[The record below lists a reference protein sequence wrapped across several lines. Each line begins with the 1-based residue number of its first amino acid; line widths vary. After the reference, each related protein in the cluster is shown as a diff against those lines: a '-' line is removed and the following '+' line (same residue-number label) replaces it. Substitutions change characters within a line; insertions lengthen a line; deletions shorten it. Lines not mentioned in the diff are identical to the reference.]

1 LHPLRKQR
9 LYIVLSILFGTVV
22 AAFLV
27 FKGLSENINLF
38 YSPSDLKKEKIS
50 VDNHIR
56 VGGMVKKDSINK
68 ENNSLKISFVI
79 TDFEEDLLITY
90 EGILPDLFSEEA
102 GIVAKGKIN
111 EEGKFIA
118 NEVLAKHDENYM
130 PPEVAEALKKSG
142 KWREE
147 EKFK

>member
-1 LHPLRKQR
+1 MHPLRKQR
-9 LYIVLSILFGTVV
+9 LYVVLSILFGTAM

-27 FKGLSENINLF
+27 FKGLSDNINLF

-50 VDNHIR
+50 VDNQIR

-68 ENNSLKISFVI
+68 ESNSLRISFVI

-111 EEGKFIA
+111 EEGIFIA

-130 PPEVAEALKKSG
+130 PPEVAKTLKDK
-142 KWREE
+142 K
-147 EKFK
+147 

>member
-1 LHPLRKQR
+1 MHPLRKQR
-9 LYIVLSILFGTVV
+9 LYVVLSILFGTAM

-50 VDNHIR
+50 VDNQIR

-68 ENNSLKISFVI
+68 ESNSLRISFVI

-102 GIVAKGKIN
+102 GIVAKGKMN
-111 EEGKFIA
+111 EQGIFIA
-118 NEVLAKHDENYM
+118 KEVLAKHDENYM
-130 PPEVAEALKKSG
+130 PPEVAKTLKDK
-142 KWREE
+142 K
-147 EKFK
+147 

>member
-1 LHPLRKQR
+1 MHPLRKQR
-9 LYIVLSILFGTVV
+9 LYVVLSILLGTAV
-22 AAFLV
+22 ATFLV

-38 YSPSDLKKEKIS
+38 YSPSDLKKEKIG
-50 VDNHIR
+50 VFNQIR

-90 EGILPDLFSEEA
+90 EGMLPDLFSEEA
-102 GIVAKGKIN
+102 GIVANGKIN
-111 EEGKFIA
+111 DEGIFIA

-130 PPEVAEALKKSG
+130 PPEVAKTLKDK
-142 KWREE
+142 K
-147 EKFK
+147 

>member
-1 LHPLRKQR
+1 MHPLRKQR
-9 LYIVLSILFGTVV
+9 LYVVLSILFGTAM

-50 VDNHIR
+50 VDNQIR

-68 ENNSLKISFVI
+68 ESNSLRITFVI
-79 TDFEEDLLITY
+79 TDFEEDLLISY

-111 EEGKFIA
+111 EQGIFIA

-130 PPEVAEALKKSG
+130 PPEVAKTLKDK
-142 KWREE
+142 K
-147 EKFK
+147 

>member
-1 LHPLRKQR
+1 MHPLRKQR
-9 LYIVLSILFGTVV
+9 LYVVLSILFGTAM

-68 ENNSLKISFVI
+68 ESNSLRISFVI

-111 EEGKFIA
+111 DEGTFIA

-130 PPEVAEALKKSG
+130 PPEVAKTLKDK
-142 KWREE
+142 K
-147 EKFK
+147 

>member
-1 LHPLRKQR
+1 MHPIRKQR
-9 LYIVLSILFGTVV
+9 LYVVLSILLGTAV

-50 VDNHIR
+50 VDNQIR

-68 ENNSLKISFVI
+68 ENNSLRTSFVI

-111 EEGKFIA
+111 EGGTFIA

-130 PPEVAEALKKSG
+130 PPEVAKTLKDK
-142 KWREE
+142 K
-147 EKFK
+147 

>member
-1 LHPLRKQR
+1 MHPLRKQR
-9 LYIVLSILFGTVV
+9 LYVVLSVLFGTAM
-22 AAFLV
+22 AAFLI

-50 VDNHIR
+50 VDNQIR

-68 ENNSLKISFVI
+68 ESNSLRISFVI

-111 EEGKFIA
+111 EQGIFIA

-130 PPEVAEALKKSG
+130 PPEVAKTLKDK
-142 KWREE
+142 K
-147 EKFK
+147 

>member
-1 LHPLRKQR
+1 MHPLRKQR
-9 LYIVLSILFGTVV
+9 LYVVLSILLGTTV

-50 VDNHIR
+50 VDNQIR

-68 ENNSLKISFVI
+68 ENNSLRTSFVI

-111 EEGKFIA
+111 EEGTFIA

-130 PPEVAEALKKSG
+130 PPEVAKTLKDK
-142 KWREE
+142 K
-147 EKFK
+147 

>member
-1 LHPLRKQR
+1 MHPLRKQR
-9 LYIVLSILFGTVV
+9 LYVVLSVLFGTAM
-22 AAFLV
+22 AAFLI

-38 YSPSDLKKEKIS
+38 YSPSDLKKEKIN
-50 VDNHIR
+50 VDNQIR

-68 ENNSLKISFVI
+68 ESNSLRITFVI

-111 EEGKFIA
+111 EEGTFIA

-130 PPEVAEALKKSG
+130 PPEVAKTLK
-142 KWREE
+142 
-147 EKFK
+147 EKNDS

>member
-1 LHPLRKQR
+1 MHPLRKQS
-9 LYIVLSILFGTVV
+9 LYVVLSILFGTAM

-50 VDNHIR
+50 VDNQIR

-68 ENNSLKISFVI
+68 ESNSLRISFVI

-111 EEGKFIA
+111 EQGIFIA

-130 PPEVAEALKKSG
+130 PPEVAKTLKDK
-142 KWREE
+142 K
-147 EKFK
+147 

>member
-1 LHPLRKQR
+1 MHPLRKQR
-9 LYIVLSILFGTVV
+9 LYVVLSILFGTAM

-38 YSPSDLKKEKIS
+38 YSPTDLKKENIR
-50 VDNHIR
+50 VDNQIR

-68 ENNSLKISFVI
+68 ESNSLRISFVI

-111 EEGKFIA
+111 ESGIFIA
-118 NEVLAKHDENYM
+118 NEILAKHDENYM
-130 PPEVAEALKKSG
+130 PPEVAKTLK
-142 KWREE
+142 
-147 EKFK
+147 EKNDS

>member
-1 LHPLRKQR
+1 MHPLRKQR
-9 LYIVLSILFGTVV
+9 LYVVLSILLGTAV

-38 YSPSDLKKEKIS
+38 YSPSDLKKEKIG
-50 VDNHIR
+50 VVNQIR

-68 ENNSLKISFVI
+68 ENNSLRISFVI

-102 GIVAKGKIN
+102 GIVANGKIN
-111 EEGKFIA
+111 DEGIFIA

-130 PPEVAEALKKSG
+130 PPEVAKTLKDK
-142 KWREE
+142 K
-147 EKFK
+147 

>member
-1 LHPLRKQR
+1 MHPLRKQR
-9 LYIVLSILFGTVV
+9 LYVVLSVLFGTAV

-50 VDNHIR
+50 VDNQIR

-68 ENNSLKISFVI
+68 ENNSLRTSFVI

-111 EEGKFIA
+111 EEGTFIA

-130 PPEVAEALKKSG
+130 PPEVAKTLKDK
-142 KWREE
+142 K
-147 EKFK
+147 

>member
-1 LHPLRKQR
+1 MHPIRKQR
-9 LYIVLSILFGTVV
+9 LYVVLSILLGTAV

-50 VDNHIR
+50 VDNQIR

-68 ENNSLKISFVI
+68 ENNSLRTSFVI

-111 EEGKFIA
+111 EEVTFIA

-130 PPEVAEALKKSG
+130 PPEVAKTLKDK
-142 KWREE
+142 K
-147 EKFK
+147 

>member
-1 LHPLRKQR
+1 MHPLRKQR
-9 LYIVLSILFGTVV
+9 LYVVLSILFGTAM

-50 VDNHIR
+50 VDSQIR

-68 ENNSLKISFVI
+68 ENNSLRTSFVI

-111 EEGKFIA
+111 EEGTFIA

-130 PPEVAEALKKSG
+130 PPEVAKTLKDK
-142 KWREE
+142 K
-147 EKFK
+147 

>member
-1 LHPLRKQR
+1 MHPLRKQR
-9 LYIVLSILFGTVV
+9 LYVVLSILFGTAM

-50 VDNHIR
+50 VDNQIR

-68 ENNSLKISFVI
+68 ENNSLRTSFVI

-111 EEGKFIA
+111 EEGMFIA

-130 PPEVAEALKKSG
+130 PPEVAKTLKDK
-142 KWREE
+142 K
-147 EKFK
+147 

>member
-1 LHPLRKQR
+1 MHPLRKQR
-9 LYIVLSILFGTVV
+9 LYVVLSILFGTAA

-50 VDNHIR
+50 VDNQIR
-56 VGGMVKKDSINK
+56 VGGMVKKDSITK
-68 ENNSLKISFVI
+68 ENISLRISFVI

-111 EEGKFIA
+111 EEGTFIA

-130 PPEVAEALKKSG
+130 PPEVAKTLKDK
-142 KWREE
+142 K
-147 EKFK
+147 

>member
-1 LHPLRKQR
+1 MHPLRKQR
-9 LYIVLSILFGTVV
+9 LYVVLSILFGTAM

-27 FKGLSENINLF
+27 FKGLSDNINLF

-50 VDNHIR
+50 VDNQIR

-68 ENNSLKISFVI
+68 ESNSLRISFVI

-111 EEGKFIA
+111 EQGIFIA

-130 PPEVAEALKKSG
+130 PPEVAKTLKDK
-142 KWREE
+142 K
-147 EKFK
+147 

>member
-1 LHPLRKQR
+1 MHPLRKQR
-9 LYIVLSILFGTVV
+9 LYVVLSILFGTAM

-50 VDNHIR
+50 VDNQIR

-68 ENNSLKISFVI
+68 ESNSLRISFVI

-90 EGILPDLFSEEA
+90 EGMLPDLFSEEA

-111 EEGKFIA
+111 EQGIFIA

-130 PPEVAEALKKSG
+130 PPEVAKTLKDK
-142 KWREE
+142 K
-147 EKFK
+147 

>member
-1 LHPLRKQR
+1 MHPLRKQR
-9 LYIVLSILFGTVV
+9 LYVVLSILLGTAV
-22 AAFLV
+22 ATFLV

-38 YSPSDLKKEKIS
+38 YSPSDLKKEKIG
-50 VDNHIR
+50 VVNQIR

-68 ENNSLKISFVI
+68 ENNSLRISFVI

-102 GIVAKGKIN
+102 GIVANGKIN
-111 EEGKFIA
+111 DEGMFIA

-130 PPEVAEALKKSG
+130 PPEVAKTLKDK
-142 KWREE
+142 K
-147 EKFK
+147 

>member
-1 LHPLRKQR
+1 MHPLRKQR
-9 LYIVLSILFGTVV
+9 LYVVLSILFGTAM

-50 VDNHIR
+50 VDSQIR

-68 ENNSLKISFVI
+68 ESNSLRISFVI

-102 GIVAKGKIN
+102 GIVAKGKMN
-111 EEGKFIA
+111 EQGIFIA

-130 PPEVAEALKKSG
+130 PPEVAKTLKDK
-142 KWREE
+142 K
-147 EKFK
+147 

>member
-1 LHPLRKQR
+1 MHPLRKQR
-9 LYIVLSILFGTVV
+9 LYVVLSILLGTAV
-22 AAFLV
+22 ATFLV

-38 YSPSDLKKEKIS
+38 YSPSDLKKEKIG
-50 VDNHIR
+50 VVNQIR

-68 ENNSLKISFVI
+68 ENNSLRISFVI

-102 GIVAKGKIN
+102 GIVANGKIN
-111 EEGKFIA
+111 DEGIFIA

-130 PPEVAEALKKSG
+130 PPEVAKTLKDK
-142 KWREE
+142 K
-147 EKFK
+147 

>member
-1 LHPLRKQR
+1 MHPIRKQR
-9 LYIVLSILFGTVV
+9 LYVVLSILFGTAM

-50 VDNHIR
+50 VDSQIR

-68 ENNSLKISFVI
+68 ESNSLRITFVI

-111 EEGKFIA
+111 EQGIFIA

-130 PPEVAEALKKSG
+130 PPEVAKTLKDK
-142 KWREE
+142 K
-147 EKFK
+147 

>member
-1 LHPLRKQR
+1 MHPLRKQR
-9 LYIVLSILFGTVV
+9 LYVVLSILFGTAM

-50 VDNHIR
+50 VDNQIR
-56 VGGMVKKDSINK
+56 VGGMVKKDSIIK
-68 ENNSLKISFVI
+68 ESNSLRITFVI
-79 TDFEEDLLITY
+79 TDFEEDLLISY

-111 EEGKFIA
+111 EEGIFIA

-130 PPEVAEALKKSG
+130 PPEVAKTLKDK
-142 KWREE
+142 K
-147 EKFK
+147 

>member
-1 LHPLRKQR
+1 MHPLRKQR
-9 LYIVLSILFGTVV
+9 LYVVLSILFGTAM

-50 VDNHIR
+50 VDNQIR

-68 ENNSLKISFVI
+68 ESNSLRISFVI

-102 GIVAKGKIN
+102 GIVAKGKMN
-111 EEGKFIA
+111 EQGIFIA

-130 PPEVAEALKKSG
+130 PPEVAKTLKDK
-142 KWREE
+142 KW
-147 EKFK
+147 

>member
-1 LHPLRKQR
+1 MHPIRKQR
-9 LYIVLSILFGTVV
+9 LYVVLSILFGTAM

-50 VDNHIR
+50 VDSQIR

-68 ENNSLKISFVI
+68 ESNSLRISFVI

-102 GIVAKGKIN
+102 GIVAKGKMN
-111 EEGKFIA
+111 EQGIFIA

-130 PPEVAEALKKSG
+130 PPEVAKTLKDK
-142 KWREE
+142 K
-147 EKFK
+147 

>member
-1 LHPLRKQR
+1 MHPLRKQR
-9 LYIVLSILFGTVV
+9 LYVVLSILFGTAM

-50 VDNHIR
+50 IDNQIR

-68 ENNSLKISFVI
+68 ESNSLRISFVI

-102 GIVAKGKIN
+102 GIVAKGKMN
-111 EEGKFIA
+111 EQGIFIA

-130 PPEVAEALKKSG
+130 PPEVAKTLKDK
-142 KWREE
+142 K
-147 EKFK
+147 

>member
-1 LHPLRKQR
+1 MHPIRKQR
-9 LYIVLSILFGTVV
+9 LYVVLSILFGTAM

-50 VDNHIR
+50 VDNQIR

-68 ENNSLKISFVI
+68 ESNSLRISFVI

-111 EEGKFIA
+111 EQGIFIA

-130 PPEVAEALKKSG
+130 PPEVAKTLKDK
-142 KWREE
+142 K
-147 EKFK
+147 

>member
-1 LHPLRKQR
+1 MHPIRKQR
-9 LYIVLSILFGTVV
+9 LYVVLSILLGTAV
-22 AAFLV
+22 AALLV

-50 VDNHIR
+50 IDNQIR

-68 ENNSLKISFVI
+68 ENNSLRTSFVI

-111 EEGKFIA
+111 EEGTFIA

-130 PPEVAEALKKSG
+130 PPEVAKTLKDK
-142 KWREE
+142 K
-147 EKFK
+147 

>member
-1 LHPLRKQR
+1 MHPLRKQR
-9 LYIVLSILFGTVV
+9 LYVVLSILFGTAM

-50 VDNHIR
+50 VDNQIR

-68 ENNSLKISFVI
+68 ENNSLRTSFVI

-111 EEGKFIA
+111 EEGTFIA

-130 PPEVAEALKKSG
+130 PPEVAKTLKDK
-142 KWREE
+142 K
-147 EKFK
+147 

>member
-1 LHPLRKQR
+1 MHPLRKQR
-9 LYIVLSILFGTVV
+9 LYVVLSILFGTAM

-50 VDNHIR
+50 VDNQIR

-68 ENNSLKISFVI
+68 ENNSLRTSFVI

-111 EEGKFIA
+111 EQGIFIA

-130 PPEVAEALKKSG
+130 PPEVAKTLKDK
-142 KWREE
+142 K
-147 EKFK
+147 